1 MLVLVGK
8 TASGKDTIKKELL
21 KLGMQDIV
29 TCTTR
34 PMRAGE
40 VNGVSYHFFSKNDFL
55 EKEKEGFFAEYTK
68 YHVATGETWY
78 YGTPKKD
85 VSEDK
90 IIIMNP
96 DGFKKL
102 REQKDLQLVSFY
114 VYAPEEVLLGRLQRR
129 GDNPEE
135 YHRRLK
141 ADAVDFEGIES
152 LVDCVVENVGEKTPT
167 ELAKFIK
174 GTYEE
179 VVRFN
184 KGVLDKKIADAK
196 IQTQME
202 VAMEGA
208 RSLKNNLVDR
218 SYLGVE

>member
-21 KLGMQDIV
+21 KLGMQDIA

-34 PMRAGE
+34 PMRSGE
-40 VNGVSYHFFSKNDFL
+40 INGVSYHFLSKDEFL
-55 EKEKEGFFAEYTK
+55 EKEKEGYFAEHTK

-85 VSEDK
+85 IADDK
-90 IIIMNP
+90 ILIMNP
-96 DGFKKL
+96 EGFKKL
-102 REQKDLQLVSFY
+102 REQKDLKIVSFY
-114 VYAPEEVLLGRLQRR
+114 IYAPEDVLLSRLQSR

-135 YHRRLK
+135 YHRRLR

-152 LVDCVVENVGEKTPT
+152 LVDCVIENVGEKTPK

-174 GTYEE
+174 GAYEE
-179 VVRFN
+179 VVGHD
-184 KGVLDKKIADAK
+184 KGLLDKKIADAK

-202 VAMEGA
+202 VAMEGV

-218 SYLGVE
+218 SC